1 MATKNITIRTATL
14 ADLDAIMA
22 VEKSFSVDP
31 QYHASRKKMQARI
44 EKFNQGFFLTYVEDK
59 LAYIISTCCVAYN
72 PHDLSNFSTWD
83 HITNNGFLSSP
94 QPPATANALYIVSGV
109 VEHSFQ
115 QHNLFGVPY
124 PHLLELAQELQL
136 NYIIA
141 GAILPGYANY
151 IEENGPISASEYAEK
166 RSGFRLVDPLLEKYR
181 RIHFHVPNQQHI
193 LADYYEHPGSCSY
206 SALVVHDIA
215 KDAPRK
221 FLHDKN

>member
-1 MATKNITIRTATL
+1 MAAKNITIKTATL

-31 QYHASRKKMQARI
+31 QYHASREKMQSRI
-44 EKFNQGFFLTYVEDK
+44 EKFPQGFFLTYVEDK

-72 PHDLSNFSTWD
+72 PHDLSNFTSWD
-83 HITNNGFLSSP
+83 HITDNGFLSLP
-94 QPPATANALYIVSGV
+94 QPPAAANALYIVSGV
-109 VEHSFQ
+109 VEQSFQ
-115 QHNLFGVPY
+115 QHNLFAAPY
-124 PHLLELAQELQL
+124 PHLLALTRQLQL

-151 IEENGPISASEYAEK
+151 LEYNGPISAAEYAQK
-166 RSGFRLVDPLLEKYR
+166 CSGLRLVDPLLEKYR
-181 RIHFHVPNQQHI
+181 RIHFHVPDQQHI

-215 KDAPRK
+215 KDAPRN
-221 FLHDKN
+221 LRNDKN